1 MVQLLVFLRAGINN
15 SRIYLVHFWGHL
27 KRAFCLVS
35 EQSAIQ
41 ILDKIKSVFRKKK
54 KVRISYVS
62 GFRVSGFQKTTV
74 YGVFGHL
81 PSAFTTIL
89 PLQCLSIALERRLS
103 VCGALGMALQM

>member
-35 EQSAIQ
+35 EKSAIQ

-54 KVRISYVS
+54 KMVRISYVS
-62 GFRVSGFQKTTV
+62 GFRVSGANPIKI
-74 YGVFGHL
+74 
-81 PSAFTTIL
+81 FT
-89 PLQCLSIALERRLS
+89 PR
-103 VCGALGMALQM
+103 V